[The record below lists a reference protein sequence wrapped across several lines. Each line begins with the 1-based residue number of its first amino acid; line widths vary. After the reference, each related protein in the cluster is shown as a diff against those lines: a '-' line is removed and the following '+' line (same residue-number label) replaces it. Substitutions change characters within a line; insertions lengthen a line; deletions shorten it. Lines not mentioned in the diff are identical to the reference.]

1 MTQPG
6 DIIRKG
12 LLAKVLRSIDL
23 GTKSGNKLAQVSSI
37 GKKRVGRTAPYISEV
52 DQESVKRGF
61 HVGVAWT
68 GQSL

>member
-61 HVGVAWT
+61 HVGVA
-68 GQSL
+68 